1 METSQSPKYGIFGSK
16 LGSKIHYSLK
26 NFGSFLEIFLTR
38 LNSYK
43 GVDRGDILVAKINR
57 I

>member
-1 METSQSPKYGIFGSK
+1 METSQSLKYGIFGSK
-16 LGSKIHYSLK
+16 LGPKIHYSLK